1 MPEETGPGRPM
12 LAMPSMLA
20 KKALLNMYGWNCS
33 TPSSTQI
40 APRAISRRRRVIA
53 PAASR
58 SRRRWVIAPAAS
70 RIRGATGALAVSARF
85 TRCPSGDGDLHVHTL
100 GLVARNAAIDIVGSC
115 LQCDRDRFRLT
126 GRYQV
131 RGLHLA
137 HPRPVDDD
145 IVRKA
150 ALIDRGE
157 LVGARFE
164 SGCGQCDVELGLRR
178 GHDGGAAL
186 RGGAGGC
193 CRGRRGGAR
202 RS

>member
-33 TPSSTQI
+33 APSSTQI
-40 APRAISRRRRVIA
+40 TPRAISRCRR
-53 PAASR
+53 
-58 SRRRWVIAPAAS
+58 VIAPAAS
-70 RIRGATGALAVSARF
+70 RIRGAAGALAISARF
-85 TRCPSGDGDLHVHTL
+85 TGCPSGDGDLHVHTL
-100 GLVARNAAIDIVGSC
+100 GLVAGNAAVDVVGSC

-186 RGGAGGC
+186 RGWAGGC

>member
-33 TPSSTQI
+33 MPSSTQI

-58 SRRRWVIAPAAS
+58 
-70 RIRGATGALAVSARF
+70 IRGAAGALAVSARF

-100 GLVARNAAIDIVGSC
+100 GLVARNAAVDVVCSC
-115 LQCDRDRFRLT
+115 LQCDRDRSRLT
-126 GRYQV
+126 GRQQARSLRLTY
-131 RGLHLA
+131 A
-137 HPRPVDDD
+137 WPVDDE

-150 ALIDRGE
+150 ALVDRCE
-157 LVGARFE
+157 LVGARFKG
-164 SGCGQCDVELGLRR
+164 GCGQCDVEFGLRR
-178 GHDGGAAL
+178 GHGGGAAL
-186 RGGAGGC
+186 RGWAGGG

-202 RS
+202 RSRRGRGTG